1 MLYFEK
7 KYIAFITKT
16 QISCMKIFFTSFDAS
31 KKMLQK
37 QTNKQKAMDQM
48 KTEALTKM
56 MLFY

>member
-7 KYIAFITKT
+7 KCIAFGTKT
-16 QISCMKIFFTSFDAS
+16 QISCMKMFFTSFDTS
-31 KKMLQK
+31 NKFLQK
-37 QTNKQKAMDQM
+37 QTNKQKVMDQL

>member
-31 KKMLQK
+31 NKFLHK